1 MKLELPL
8 YQCHKQVRA
17 AKIIDIE
24 SHESNGVGSHT
35 MILTTQDKV
44 FLTDVW
50 KARFNPEVGGYYVMY
65 EDEYTSYSPAQA
77 FEEGYKMVA

>member
-24 SHESNGVGSHT
+24 SHESDGVGSHT
-35 MILTTQDKV
+35 MVLAPQGRV
-44 FLTDVW
+44 FLTDAW
-50 KARFNPEVGGYYVMY
+50 KDRFNPEVGGYYVVY
-65 EDEYTSYSPAQA
+65 EDGYTSYSPTEA
-77 FEEGYKMVA
+77 FEKGYTLIA